1 METITFKIRGESQL
15 LMHNGQLAD
24 PLNPYTKA
32 MKSLTSKRKKTDSD
46 HEAISYAEYE
56 GGLYRDS
63 KGEPCLPGEIIEAA
77 IVEASKIDRSKK
89 LAQSGLIVTTETA
102 SLKYEGPRESRALY
116 EAGFVKKCNVRVQM
130 ARIIRTRPMF
140 PTGWET
146 SFDVT
151 FDPETLNQA
160 QVIQFVATAGAK
172 VGVGDWR
179 PKYGRFE
186 VISAK

>member
-1 METITFKIRGESQL
+1 
-15 LMHNGQLAD
+15 
-24 PLNPYTKA
+24 
-32 MKSLTSKRKKTDSD
+32 
-46 HEAISYAEYE
+46 
-56 GGLYRDS
+56 
-63 KGEPCLPGEIIEAA
+63 
-77 IVEASKIDRSKK
+77 
-89 LAQSGLIVTTETA
+89 
-102 SLKYEGPRESRALY
+102 
-116 EAGFVKKCNVRVQM
+116 
-130 ARIIRTRPMF
+130 MF